1 MSDITFHQS
10 IEGVGS
16 FGQYSPVSEADTSNG
31 LVVIAGQFG
40 TQEDTTFR
48 YGSSGQE
55 QTRGVFESMRIALAE
70 AGLGF
75 EDVIKFNTYLV
86 GRDMVKEFKAARTE
100 IFKEIYPDG
109 VYPPNTMLV
118 INGLVEERFLVEVEA
133 LAVRRPA
140 KGGNVD
146 G

>member
-1 MSDITFHQS
+1 MSNITFHPS
-10 IEGVGS
+10 IKGLGS

-48 YGSSGQE
+48 YGPSGQE
-55 QTRGVFESMRIALAE
+55 QTTGAFESLRIALAE

-75 EDVIKFNTYLV
+75 EDVIKFQTFLV
-86 GRDMVKEFKAARTE
+86 GREMVKEFKTARTE
-100 IFKEIYPDG
+100 VFKEIYPGG
-109 VYPPNTMLV
+109 VYPPNTILV
-118 INGLVEERFLVEVEA
+118 VDGLVEERFLVEIEA
-133 LAVRRPA
+133 LAVRRPGQ
-140 KGGNVD
+140 GGGAN